1 MKTLKL
7 QTKTWHLIQAS
18 MRKEYCP
25 SFFFREKM
33 KNKLG
38 FTVREH
44 NAWIENKNYHKECR
58 DYQHAQDSEN
68 PVDILLSLPPSR
80 GTMRTEIH
88 LDFYS
93 ENKRTMFLL
102 KYSEELATDAEK
114 YSF

>member
-1 MKTLKL
+1 
-7 QTKTWHLIQAS
+7 
-18 MRKEYCP
+18 
-25 SFFFREKM
+25 M

-44 NAWIENKNYHKECR
+44 RAWVENIDYYKQFK
-58 DYQHAQDSEN
+58 DYQNAQDSTN
-68 PVDILLSLPPSR
+68 PLDLLLSFPPER
-80 GTMRTEIH
+80 GRTRTEIH

-114 YSF
+114 Y

>member
-18 MRKEYCP
+18 MRKEYRP
-25 SFFFREKM
+25 SFFFRDNM

-44 NAWIENKNYHKECR
+44 HAWVENKDYVREVKEHN
-58 DYQHAQDSEN
+58 QTWGASELTM
-68 PVDILLSLPPSR
+68 LLSASPEKGRLQ
-80 GTMRTEIH
+80 TEIH

-102 KYSEELATDAEK
+102 KYSEELATDAKK

>member
-7 QTKTWHLIQAS
+7 QTKTWHAIQAR
-18 MRKEYCP
+18 MRKEYRP
-25 SFFFREKM
+25 SFFFRDNM

-44 NAWIENKNYHKECR
+44 HAWIENKDYDREVKEH
-58 DYQHAQDSEN
+58 YQTWSSSELKM
-68 PVDILLSLPPSR
+68 LLSVPPEKGR
-80 GTMRTEIH
+80 LQTEIH

-102 KYSEELATDAEK
+102 KYSEELAK
-114 YSF
+114 